1 LVLREIQEIHEA
13 LKAFTAAIEA
23 GGNEISGWRDAGA
36 RQLKARVATLPSDQI
51 ASELQAPGVSVD
63 GSGEGPAL

>member
-1 LVLREIQEIHEA
+1 MKL
-13 LKAFTAAIEA
+13 LKHSPPLLKP